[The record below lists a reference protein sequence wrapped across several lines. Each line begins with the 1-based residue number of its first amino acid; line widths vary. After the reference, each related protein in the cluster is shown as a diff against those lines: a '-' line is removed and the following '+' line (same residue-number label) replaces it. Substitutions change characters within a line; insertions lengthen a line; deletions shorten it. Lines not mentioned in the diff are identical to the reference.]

1 MADGRKNNGGHSTK
15 GKAGRK
21 PKAEE
26 QTLIE
31 KLGPMEPEALAAL
44 KEALVN
50 KQSWAVKLFM
60 QYLYGMPKQTTEN
73 FNNHNFDGGIDL
85 KDLFGDK

>member
-21 PKAEE
+21 SKSEE
-26 QTLIE
+26 QSLVE
-31 KLGPMEPEALAAL
+31 KLTPLEESALEALTDAL
-44 KEALVN
+44 N
-50 KQSWAVKLFM
+50 QKQPWAVKLFM

-73 FNNHNFDGGIDL
+73 MNTHKMEGVDI
-85 KDLFGDK
+85 KSLFSDKS